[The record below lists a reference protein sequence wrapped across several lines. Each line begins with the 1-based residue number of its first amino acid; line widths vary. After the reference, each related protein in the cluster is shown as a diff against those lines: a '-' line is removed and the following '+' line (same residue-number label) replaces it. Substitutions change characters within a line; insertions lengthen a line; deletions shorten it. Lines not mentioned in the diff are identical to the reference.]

1 MNSKVTKLRV
11 RPLCDLP
18 RQRSEPSLP
27 VVGFGRC
34 LAAMIIA
41 ALAPAAAMAQDA
53 SEQRTAAGGSQS
65 QGPMVVERVH
75 SGFLVAPDFKVTEVN
90 RVTSELAG
98 AYAGW
103 VVDDT
108 FFIGGGGYWLAN
120 PNRNREMAYGGLV
133 AQWLARTDR
142 RIGYSVKGLVGVG
155 QATVLRSFSQIV
167 PVRDP
172 RDVRDVGRTFRSVD
186 VRTRPNFFVAEPEA
200 DALIRLTRR
209 LRLTVG
215 AGYRFVA
222 VERGGD
228 DDGLRGAVGTVGLQI
243 GGGS

>member
-1 MNSKVTKLRV
+1 MNSKVTKLRF
-11 RPLCDLP
+11 RPLCNLP
-18 RQRSEPSLP
+18 RQRSEPSLLI
-27 VVGFGRC
+27 VGFRTC
-34 LAAMIIA
+34 LATMIIA
-41 ALAPAAAMAQDA
+41 ALAPAAMAQDA

-133 AQWLARTDR
+133 AQWLARTNR
-142 RIGYSVKGLVGVG
+142 RVGYSVKPL
-155 QATVLRSFSQIV
+155 TL
-167 PVRDP
+167 DP
-172 RDVRDVGRTFRSVD
+172 
-186 VRTRPNFFVAEPEA
+186 
-200 DALIRLTRR
+200 L
-209 LRLTVG
+209 
-215 AGYRFVA
+215 
-222 VERGGD
+222 
-228 DDGLRGAVGTVGLQI
+228 
-243 GGGS
+243 